1 MLKPTNSI
9 AYYNKGIALNRLKK
23 FEEAIECYDK
33 TIELNPI
40 DSFALNNKG
49 ICLYSLKKYKESIQ
63 CFEKAI
69 EIEFDF
75 DFMNNKNLASKL
87 LKLQS
92 KDTPIIKNKNK
103 FTCHCLENYNK
114 ALVQMYCCRK
124 NEIKKNLRVIKKEKI
139 NKTWSSLQNSFDSVK
154 EKIKLLK

>member
-23 FEEAIECYDK
+23 LEEAIECYDK

-87 LKLQS
+87 LKLQP
-92 KDTPIIKNKNK
+92 KDTPMIKKKKK
-103 FTCHCLENYNK
+103 FTCQGLDNYNK
-114 ALVQMYCCRK
+114 ALLQMYCCRK
-124 NEIKKNLRVIKKEKI
+124 KEIKQNLRVLKKEKI
-139 NKTWSSLQNSFDSVK
+139 NKTWSSLQNSFGNFK